1 MMSRAGSFLGHLD
14 RDLRTIGLREP
25 GLVLQTL
32 RDQAVAVLVG
42 IAEFVE
48 IEQFGRQRFAAGVS
62 LALLLI
68 DVQSQSWGFRHSTKL
83 PLLPPLCERLVRRGD
98 WRCFALRSVETAR
111 CSCLLLNYRHGYNIV
126 VNTNLDDQVW
136 RQIHNQ
142 KTGLPFGTSRAICR
156 PSRPP
161 ARKPQS
167 PFWKPPPRC
176 CAPAPSTDHR
186 SRHCASV
193 WASPL

>member
-32 RDQAVAVLVG
+32 RNQAVTVLVG

-68 DVQSQSWGFRHSTKL
+68 DAQSQSWGFRHSTKL
-83 PLLPPLCERLVRRGD
+83 PVLPPLCERLVAATGDASRFDPSKRRAVLVCCLIIG
-98 WRCFALRSVETAR
+98 TA
-111 CSCLLLNYRHGYNIV
+111 I
-126 VNTNLDDQVW
+126 
-136 RQIHNQ
+136 
-142 KTGLPFGTSRAICR
+142 
-156 PSRPP
+156 
-161 ARKPQS
+161 
-167 PFWKPPPRC
+167 
-176 CAPAPSTDHR
+176 
-186 SRHCASV
+186 
-193 WASPL
+193 